1 MEMLNKDDNKQLKC
15 IQIQTIIFEPP
26 WNEMESENGFP
37 KKYDS
42 YFEVICQKTSVREN

>member
-1 MEMLNKDDNKQLKC
+1 MEMFNKDDNKQLNC
-15 IQIQTIIFEPP
+15 IQIQAIQTIKFEPP

-42 YFEVICQKTSVREN
+42 CLEVIK